1 MATNTFRMQSIHSIW
16 SIRTKEGIVE
26 RRNDLG
32 SKVLIGIVSLL
43 VVTILSITIS
53 VASKADTKA
62 NDNKISIASIETT
75 QTYFKEN
82 LSEIKVDIKEIKRA
96 VVK

>member
-1 MATNTFRMQSIHSIW
+1 M
-16 SIRTKEGIVE
+16 E

>member
-1 MATNTFRMQSIHSIW
+1 
-16 SIRTKEGIVE
+16 VE